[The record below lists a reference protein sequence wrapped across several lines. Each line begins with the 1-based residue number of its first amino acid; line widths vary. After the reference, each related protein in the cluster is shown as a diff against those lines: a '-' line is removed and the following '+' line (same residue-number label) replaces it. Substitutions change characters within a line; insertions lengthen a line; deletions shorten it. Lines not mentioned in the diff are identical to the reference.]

1 MSKVYIIAEAGVN
14 HNGELNL
21 ALELIDLAKLSGADC
36 IKFQTFKAENLVTK
50 NAHKA
55 DYQKKTTDQNQS
67 QFEMLKGLELTE
79 KDFEQIKDYCKIK
92 KIDFL
97 STPFDLESVDILHQ
111 LGIKKWKIPSG
122 EITNLPYL
130 IKLAKTDLPVILS
143 TGMAT
148 LKEVENAINVLK
160 NYGTKKL
167 TLLHC
172 TTEYPTPYED
182 VNLNAMLTM
191 KNKFNLPVGY
201 SDHTTGIE
209 VAIAAVAMG
218 ATIIEK
224 HFTLDRGM
232 AGPDHK
238 ASLEPDELA
247 TMVKVIRHIEKA
259 MGDGIKR
266 PSASEKKNIGI
277 VRKSIVAKE
286 RISKGEL
293 FTEKNLTVKR
303 PGDGIS
309 PMKWFELMGKRATRD
324 FEEDELVE
332 L

>member
-259 MGDGIKR
+259 MGDGIKK
-266 PSASEKKNIGI
+266 PSASEKMNIGI